1 MRDLAGYEKSWP
13 AFFYFQKRN
22 EKKEMFIM
30 SLVKTIGRTGIEWF
44 VGRDYSLP
52 QIAKIYGVSSTTIY
66 QAVRALY
73 GADWKNTLKSK
84 KELNHEKRT
93 VSDFVRC

>member
-1 MRDLAGYEKSWP
+1 M
-13 AFFYFQKRN
+13 
-22 EKKEMFIM
+22 M
-30 SLVKTIGRTGIEWF
+30 SLVKTVGRTGIEWF

-73 GADWKNTLKSK
+73 GADWKNVLKK
-84 KELNHEKRT
+84 KELLNHEKQS
-93 VSDFVRC
+93 VSCSVG